1 MQGGQYVFY
10 IYGNYQA
17 DAAIKL
23 VEQVKELLKLKSTNM
38 KDLPLVQN
46 IQLKEGQSV
55 TVWDELEDKTN
66 DNSCVVSYY

>member
-38 KDLPLVQN
+38 KELPLVQN
-46 IQLKEGQSV
+46 FQLKEGQSV
-55 TVWDELEDKTN
+55 TVWDDLEDKTN
-66 DNSCVVSYY
+66 DNSCVVS

>member
-55 TVWDELEDKTN
+55 TVWDKLEDKTN